1 MLPQTTMQVLFNR
14 AFTHSLSQSR
24 SQHHFLNWPWRFKQI
39 GRGLCKTMVL
49 PEQRPDSVREEAIKL
64 EPLLDWAILER
75 QWVFHWNT
83 YTQLKFKKKLLKITS
98 AAPISDMLERITL
111 NAKPPIIT
119 VPQKLPA
126 KLPNLK
132 SKQSIPKY
140 PAVPTGRLGI
150 GVLVAADY
158 PSEKWPDIIC
168 EASFI
173 HVSRVN
179 QYIHANT

>member
-1 MLPQTTMQVLFNR
+1 MMQVLFNR
-14 AFTHSLSQSR
+14 AFTHAHSLSQSR

-39 GRGLCKTMVL
+39 GRGLCKTIVL

-83 YTQLKFKKKLLKITS
+83 QQTLKFKKKTLKITS

-119 VPQKLPA
+119 VPKKLPA

-132 SKQSIPKY
+132 SKKSIPAY
-140 PAVPTGRLGI
+140 PVVPTGRLGI

-173 HVSRVN
+173 HVRRVN